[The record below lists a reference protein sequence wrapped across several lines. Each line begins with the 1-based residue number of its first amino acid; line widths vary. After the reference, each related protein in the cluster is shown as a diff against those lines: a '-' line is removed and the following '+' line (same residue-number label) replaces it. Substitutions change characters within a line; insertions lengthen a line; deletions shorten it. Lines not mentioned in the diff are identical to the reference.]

1 MNSFFTQVSSS
12 IRILGWNRDASA
24 RATHLKAAGGNVPSA
39 TIERKSM
46 STKTSIKRIALVAA
60 AALTLGGFSAVSAS
74 AADNTYMF
82 PKSGDGA
89 SFSSVTGAGATLN
102 GVAGPANSVTIGFTN
117 NSQGIATISGGT
129 FGAVSGTNLT
139 LNTAG
144 TLVTTA
150 NNVTNGDVTVLTPT
164 VGTITVNFYKY
175 VSAGVYAS
183 TATESVVITVAAA
196 ASSGV
201 FSAAKSTI
209 YMAAGETSVASATTD
224 ASAVLVASTIK
235 TETAVAT
242 VAVTLL
248 DSLGARYKDTVT
260 ATIISGPGTLFG
272 SNESRTALVTPAYVG
287 APGVETTT
295 ATRFYSNPAAP
306 AYSVTVS
313 GLANDG
319 EIRSMYFGI
328 FANGQSGVST
338 IQFKNSAGTVLGT
351 KSVTFYSLTPST
363 VKVTVL
369 KKNVLN
375 SSTSATNAVFAV
387 NVYDSGANEITG
399 TQTITAAVATGST
412 VGGTVTCATTQDATA
427 LAYLCSAQSNA
438 AQALLTTDA
447 SETYTFT
454 AGTATTTAAVK
465 FVSGVI
471 GSVTVAGPAS
481 ADPGT
486 KVAYKLTAT
495 GANGAALPDGDYAPG
510 AIFTNADP
518 VTNAQLVAIPF
529 GKGETITLVNGV
541 ATDYTYAPFSGTL
554 SASWTLRGSATAA
567 AATSASF
574 EGADSYYT
582 AAGIAKGAGASIIAA
597 DDVAITANTEATA
610 AANAAT
616 DAANQ
621 AADAADNA
629 TQAAAEA
636 LAAVN
641 TLATTVATLIDGIK
655 SQIKALN
662 TLILAIK
669 KKIKA

>member
-1 MNSFFTQVSSS
+1 
-12 IRILGWNRDASA
+12 
-24 RATHLKAAGGNVPSA
+24 
-39 TIERKSM
+39 M

-74 AADNTYMF
+74 AADNTYIF
-82 PKSGDGA
+82 AKVADGI
-89 SFSSVTGAGATLN
+89 SAGTVANTTAN
-102 GVAGPANSVTIGFTN
+102 GVAGPVNFVTLGF
-117 NSQGIATISGGT
+117 SADATAGVIT
-129 FGAVSGTNLT
+129 VSGAGATAVAAGT
-139 LNTAG
+139 TAGIVVNTAG
-144 TLVTTA
+144 TQITKDAADRSAALL
-150 NNVTNGDVTVLTPT
+150 NIFTPT
-164 VGTITVNFYKY
+164 VGTITVNYYKL

-183 TATESVVITVAAA
+183 TPTESVVITVNAA

-224 ASAVLVASTIK
+224 ASAVVAAATIK
-235 TETAVAT
+235 TETAAAT

-272 SNESRTALVTPAYVG
+272 SNESRTAGIIPAYVG
-287 APGVETTT
+287 APGVDTTT
-295 ATRFYSNPAAP
+295 ATRFYSNPSAP

-351 KSVTFYSLTPST
+351 KTVTFYSLTPAT
-363 VKVTVL
+363 VKVKVL
-369 KKNVLN
+369 KSNVLN
-375 SSTSATNAVFAV
+375 LGTATNAVFAV

-427 LAYLCSAQSNA
+427 LAYLCSAQASA

-486 KVAYKLTAT
+486 KVTYTLTAT

-574 EGADSYYT
+574 EGAASYYT

-597 DDVAITANTEATA
+597 EDVTISANTEATA

-662 TLILAIK
+662 TLILQIK

>member
-1 MNSFFTQVSSS
+1 
-12 IRILGWNRDASA
+12 
-24 RATHLKAAGGNVPSA
+24 
-39 TIERKSM
+39 M

-60 AALTLGGFSAVSAS
+60 AALAFGGFSAVAAH

-82 PKSGDGA
+82 PSSGDGA
-89 SFSSVTGAGATLN
+89 SFGSVTGAGTTLN

-117 NSQGIATISGGT
+117 SDVGIATITGGT
-129 FGAVSGTNLT
+129 FGAVSGSNIT

-144 TLVTTA
+144 TLVTAANTA
-150 NNVTNGDVTVLTPT
+150 SLAAVTVLTPT
-164 VGTITVNFYKY
+164 VGTITVNYYKY
-175 VSAGVYAS
+175 VSAGLYAS
-183 TATESVVITVAAA
+183 TPTESVVITVNAA

-201 FSAAKSTI
+201 FSVAKSTV
-209 YMAAGETSVASATTD
+209 YMAAGETSVANATTD
-224 ASAVLVASTIK
+224 ASAVVAAATIK

-306 AYSVTVS
+306 AYSVTVP
-313 GLANDG
+313 GVTTDG
-319 EIRSMYFGI
+319 QEIRTMYFGI

-351 KSVTFYSLTPST
+351 KSVTFYSLTPAS

-375 SSTSATNAVFAV
+375 SATPTNAVFAV
-387 NVYDSGANEITG
+387 NVYDSGQNEITG

-427 LAYLCSAQSNA
+427 LAYLCSAQSSN

-454 AGTATTTAAVK
+454 AGAATATAAVK
-465 FVSGVI
+465 FVSGVLTT
-471 GSVTVAGPAS
+471 VTVAGPAS

-486 KVAYKLTAT
+486 KVTYTLTAL
-495 GANGAALPDGDYAPG
+495 GANGGALPDGDYSPG

-518 VTNAQLVAIPF
+518 VTNAQLVAMPF

-554 SASWTLRGSATAA
+554 SASWTVHGATTAT

-574 EGADSYYT
+574 EGAASYYT
-582 AAGIAKGAGASIIAA
+582 AAGIAKALSGSTVTA
-597 DDVAITANTEATA
+597 DDVAVSANTDATA

-616 DAANQ
+616 DAANA
-621 AADAADNA
+621 AADAADQA
-629 TQAAAEA
+629 T
-636 LAAVN
+636 AAV
-641 TLATTVATLIDGIK
+641 TELQTQVVALIAAIQKQITALTVLI
-655 SQIKALN
+655 N
-662 TLILAIK
+662 
-669 KKIKA
+669 KIKVKVKA